1 MNLAGRS
8 IAGFWEEF
16 KAPAANLSFAVSQ
29 KISIPMPAARAVT
42 PVTPSRIRKQ
52 QPANHWWDDTSQN
65 LLDAAS
71 LGTGRS

>member
-1 MNLAGRS
+1 MNLAGHS
-8 IAGFWEEF
+8 IVGFWVDF
-16 KAPAANLSFAVSQ
+16 KAPAANLAFVVSQ

-42 PVTPSRIRKQ
+42 PTTPSRIRKQ

-71 LGTGRS
+71 LGRS